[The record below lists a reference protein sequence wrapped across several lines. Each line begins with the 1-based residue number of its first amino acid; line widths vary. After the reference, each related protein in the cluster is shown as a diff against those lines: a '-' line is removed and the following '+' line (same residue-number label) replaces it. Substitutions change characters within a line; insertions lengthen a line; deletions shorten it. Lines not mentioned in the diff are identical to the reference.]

1 MKILVTGAD
10 GMLGQDLVCAAEQ
23 LGHEIR
29 ACPRTRLDVTDAE
42 AVMAKVGVYRPDA
55 VVNCAAWTDVDGAE
69 EHQAEAMA
77 VNATGAG
84 NVAAAAAEIGAKVL
98 YVSTDFVFDGTKRT
112 PYVESD
118 VPAPLSVY
126 GRSKLSGEE
135 ATLFAN
141 RRSIVV
147 RTAWTFGIGGH
158 NFVETMLR
166 NGAAEGRVLVVHD
179 QVGSPTWTWH
189 LAQGL
194 LRQLDSDAYGIH
206 HMAGSGYCS
215 RYDFAREIFD
225 RAGME
230 VATLATDSAM
240 LGRPAA
246 RPAFS
251 ALESEYPTAIQ
262 LPAWQEGLAGY
273 LKQMRAAAAA
283 GGSR

>member
-1 MKILVTGAD
+1 MKIMVTGSD
-10 GMLGQDLVCAAEQ
+10 GMLGRDLVEVAEYA
-23 LGHEIR
+23 GHEVR
-29 ACPRTRLDVTDAE
+29 AYPRTRLDVTDAE
-42 AVMAKVGVYRPDA
+42 AVMENVAVYRPDA

-69 EHQAEAMA
+69 EHQDEAMA

-84 NVAAAAAEIGAKVL
+84 NVAAATAEIGAKVL
-98 YVSTDFVFDGTKRT
+98 YVSSDFVFDGKKGA

-118 VPAPLSVY
+118 VPTPISAY

-141 RRSIVV
+141 RRSMVV
-147 RTAWTFGIGGH
+147 RTAWTFGVGGW
-158 NFVETMLR
+158 NFVEAMLR
-166 NGAAEGRVLVVHD
+166 NGASEGRVLVVHD

-206 HMAGSGYCS
+206 HMAGSGHCS

-225 RAGME
+225 RSGME
-230 VATLATDSAM
+230 VTTLATDSEM

-251 ALESEYPTAIQ
+251 ALESEYPNAIQ
-262 LPAWQEGLAGY
+262 LPPWQEGLAGY
-273 LKQMRAAAAA
+273 LKQMKNLAM
-283 GGSR
+283 GGER

>member
-1 MKILVTGAD
+1 MKILVTGSD
-10 GMLGQDLVCAAEQ
+10 GMLGQDLVEVAEQ
-23 LGHEIR
+23 LGHEVR

-42 AVMAKVGVYRPDA
+42 AVMERVSVYRPDA
-55 VVNCAAWTDVDGAE
+55 VVNCAAWTDVDLVE

-84 NVAAAAAEIGAKVL
+84 NVAAATAEIGAKVL
-98 YVSTDFVFDGTKRT
+98 YVSSDFVFDGRKRT

-118 VPAPLSVY
+118 PPAPISSY

-141 RRSIVV
+141 RRSMVV
-147 RTAWTFGIGGH
+147 RTSWTFGVGGS
-158 NFVETMLR
+158 NFVEAMLR
-166 NGAAEGRVLVVHD
+166 NGATEGRVLVVHD

-194 LRQLDSDAYGIH
+194 LRHLDSDAYGIY
-206 HMAGSGYCS
+206 HMAGSGHCS

-230 VATLATDSAM
+230 VSTLATDSAT

-251 ALESEYPTAIQ
+251 ALESEHKNAIR
-262 LPAWQEGLAGY
+262 LPSWQEGLNGY
-273 LKQMRAAAAA
+273 LRQIGKTTGEIAR
-283 GGSR
+283 

>member
-1 MKILVTGAD
+1 
-10 GMLGQDLVCAAEQ
+10 MLGSAVAATAMAAGHDVGARERSQLDITDAGAVDEALAAE
-23 LGHEIR
+23 
-29 ACPRTRLDVTDAE
+29 PWN
-42 AVMAKVGVYRPDA
+42 A

-84 NVAAAAAEIGAKVL
+84 NVAAATAEIGAKVL

-118 VPAPLSVY
+118 APAPLSVY

-141 RRSIVV
+141 RRAMVV
-147 RTAWTFGIGGH
+147 RTAWTFGVGGH

-194 LRQLDSDAYGIH
+194 LRQLESDAYGIH
-206 HMAGSGYCS
+206 HMAGSGHCS

-230 VATLATDSAM
+230 VTTLATDSSM

-251 ALESEYPTAIQ
+251 ALESEYPTAIR
-262 LPAWQEGLAGY
+262 LPSWQEGLAGY
-273 LKQMRAAAAA
+273 LKQMKSLAAKGA
-283 GGSR
+283 R

>member
-1 MKILVTGAD
+1 MKILVTGSD
-10 GMLGQDLVCAAEQ
+10 GMLGQDLVAAAEQ
-23 LGHEIR
+23 SGHEVR
-29 ACPRTRLDVTDAE
+29 ACPRTRLDVTDAG
-42 AVMAKVGVYRPDA
+42 AVMEGISVYKPDA

-84 NVAAAAAEIGAKVL
+84 NVAAAAAEIGAKVI
-98 YVSTDFVFDGTKRT
+98 YVSSDFIFDGKKRT

-118 VPAPLSVY
+118 VPAPISAY

-141 RRSIVV
+141 RRSMVV
-147 RTAWTFGIGGH
+147 RTAWTFGIGGS

-166 NGAAEGRVLVVHD
+166 NGATEARVLVVHD

-206 HMAGSGYCS
+206 HMAGAGHCS

-230 VATLATDSAM
+230 VNTLATDSAM
-240 LGRPAA
+240 LGRAAA

-251 ALESEYPTAIQ
+251 ALESEYPNAIQ
-262 LPAWQEGLAGY
+262 LPPWQEGLAGY
-273 LKQMRAAAAA
+273 LKQMKNAAARGA
-283 GGSR
+283 R

>member
-1 MKILVTGAD
+1 MKILVTGSD
-10 GMLGQDLVCAAEQ
+10 GMLGRDLVGAAEQ
-23 LGHEIR
+23 SGHEVR

-42 AVMAKVGVYRPDA
+42 VVMDKIGVYKPDA

-69 EHQAEAMA
+69 QHQSEAMA

-84 NVAAAAAEIGAKVL
+84 NVAAASAEVGAKVL
-98 YVSTDFVFDGTKRT
+98 YVSTDFVFDGRKRT

-118 VPAPLSVY
+118 APAPLSVY

-141 RRSIVV
+141 RRSMVV
-147 RTAWTFGIGGH
+147 RTAWTFGIGGS

-166 NGAAEGRVLVVHD
+166 NGASQGRVLVVHD

-189 LAQGL
+189 LAQGI

-206 HMAGSGYCS
+206 HMAGSGHCS

-230 VATLATDSAM
+230 VTTLATDTAM
-240 LGRPAA
+240 LARPAE

-251 ALESEYPTAIQ
+251 ALESEYPNAIR
-262 LPAWQEGLAGY
+262 LPSWQDGLAGY
-273 LKQMRAAAAA
+273 LKQMKAAAAN
-283 GGSR
+283 GVR